1 MSATRAGTCTTDHC
15 GAGEGLLGRA
25 AEVVGNGARALRSVA
40 RSGWARVAYPGLQVL
55 LLHRPQEQHLHGGAA
70 RQPPKEQEDVKL
82 VDDIIKVIRATSIK
96 FIFNDLQSYRLLH
109 NNELR

>member
-1 MSATRAGTCTTDHC
+1 MIFTYYLKSQKKLGNKKPHRKSRPDFIKISESIKDDLSNDSNTYKSH
-15 GAGEGLLGRA
+15 GE
-25 AEVVGNGARALRSVA
+25 
-40 RSGWARVAYPGLQVL
+40 
-55 LLHRPQEQHLHGGAA
+55 
-70 RQPPKEQEDVKL
+70 KQEDVKL